1 MTTLAHAVERF
12 DALRRRVRTG
22 IWLETAGM
30 VLLAL
35 AGYALVTYVLDR
47 SLRLEW
53 PFRLM
58 LLAGLLYG
66 AARIVRQRYL
76 VPMAV
81 RLDDDEMAFAVERRT
96 PGLHQALISSL
107 QFERALARGER
118 LVDSQA
124 MMGAVIADVQGRLQ
138 AMPFDVA
145 LDQARIRKF
154 GALAAGMCSL
164 FLGWGVLDGQS
175 LHIWALRNLALS
187 STEWP
192 RYTKLAFVGVPE
204 NNVVRLPQGDPLAVR
219 VAVQGPVPD
228 QLVLTSTF
236 TNGDRGT
243 EPMSRTGDGEFT
255 LLLESLL
262 GNATLTAEGGDGLTA
277 PLRIEIVE
285 RPRLEDV
292 AIQVVFP
299 DYMQKAPEVV
309 PPTEGEIRLL
319 RGSRLE
325 LSAKCKKSAREA
337 FALFEDEKHPLTLQG
352 GHAFSGTITPKSSG
366 LLKIDVID
374 EDQLGAGAPPKLVV
388 RMVDDKAPSIDFKL
402 RGISTIVTPQVRIPG
417 DLKVKDDFGLTGVKA
432 VFRIAA
438 DTAANGEKPATK
450 PDEVPFAPIEA
461 GYADPL
467 ERGAVKYETSASFD
481 IKQLNKQP
489 DVDAP
494 DNAVRPGMLLSLR
507 FQAADNFGPGEP
519 HTANGEV
526 LSFRVVTREKM
537 LEELRRRQ
545 VEQRQELERI
555 REEERLAQLELRDT
569 LNPNATDERAKQAR
583 ARFKA
588 LSRQQQALG
597 RRVSFVG
604 EAYQRILWE
613 FENNRL
619 LEPGRV
625 REIEAVTATPLAEL
639 AREPFP
645 NSAKQV
651 DDFANAGD
659 EAVRTAALAAY
670 DQILSRLEAIIN
682 VMAQAETLAA
692 IIEQVRGVIKTQDQS
707 VLEVEKR
714 IKDAAK
720 STFGEKKK

>member
-22 IWLETAGM
+22 IWLETVGM

-58 LLAGLLYG
+58 LLAGLIYG
-66 AARIVRQRYL
+66 AARIVRRRYL

-81 RLDDDEMAFAVERRT
+81 QLDDDEMAFAVERRT

-118 LVDSQA
+118 VVDSPA

-145 LDQARIRKF
+145 LDQKRIRKF
-154 GALAAGMCSL
+154 GALAAGMGSL
-164 FLGWGVLDGQS
+164 FLGWGVLDAQS
-175 LHIWALRNLALS
+175 LHIWALRNLAIS
-187 STEWP
+187 SIEWP
-192 RYTKLAFVGVPE
+192 RYTKFTFVGMGD
-204 NNVVRLPQGDPLAVR
+204 VVRLPQGDPLAVR
-219 VAVQGPVPD
+219 VSVQGPVPD
-228 QLVLTSTF
+228 QVLLTSEF
-236 TNGDRGT
+236 ANGDRGT

-262 GNATLTAEGGDGLTA
+262 SNATLTAEGGDGLSA

-292 AIQVVFP
+292 AIKVVFP
-299 DYMQKAPEVV
+299 DYMQKEPELV

-319 RGSRLE
+319 RGSKLE

-352 GHAFSGTITPKSSG
+352 GHAFAGTITPKSSG

-417 DLKVKDDFGLTGVKA
+417 DLKIKDDFGLTAVKS
-432 VFRIAA
+432 VFRIVA
-438 DTAANGEKPATK
+438 DTAAGGEKPTAK
-450 PDEVPFAPIEA
+450 PEEVPFAPIEA

-645 NSAKQV
+645 SSARQV

-659 EAVRTAALAAY
+659 ETVRTAAIAAY